1 MVADQG
7 YTRRMKNVVLFAF
20 LCCFLLCS
28 SPSAHA
34 DQVYETASQMADEC
48 RVAIRVFDSHGK
60 EGTMLDLG
68 DSGHCLGYVA
78 GALDAFVSFQTWRPS
93 KVNQLCIPDAVGMG
107 QSVKIVM
114 KYIDAH
120 PEELHLPAPDIIWS
134 AMHDAFPCPASK
146 WFESAD

>member
-1 MVADQG
+1 MILVLADQD
-7 YTRRMKNVVLFAF
+7 YTRRMKKLTLFAC
-20 LCCFLLCS
+20 LCCLLALCQCR
-28 SPSAHA
+28 SAQA
-34 DQVYETASQMADEC
+34 DQIYETAGQMADEC

-107 QSVKIVM
+107 QSVKIVL

-120 PEELHLPAPDIIWS
+120 PEALHLPAPDIIWT
-134 AMHDAFPCPASK
+134 AMHDAFPCPVSK
-146 WFESAD
+146 